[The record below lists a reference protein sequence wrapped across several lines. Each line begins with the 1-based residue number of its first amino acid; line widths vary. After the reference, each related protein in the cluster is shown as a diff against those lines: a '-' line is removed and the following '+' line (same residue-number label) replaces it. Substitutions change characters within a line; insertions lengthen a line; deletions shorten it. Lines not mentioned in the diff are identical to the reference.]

1 MTLETLQKEM
11 VTAMKNHDKQ
21 RKDTIS
27 ALISAVKKTAID
39 EKCKDNITEQLVD
52 KVILKE
58 KKTVQEMIDTC
69 PETRPEMLEEYKQ
82 RMAVIDEFAPHL
94 MNEDETRKAI
104 CDILATVDIQQTGKG
119 AIMKM
124 VMPRLK
130 GKADGK
136 IINKIVTE
144 IVGKFGE

>member
-1 MTLETLQKEM
+1 
-11 VTAMKNHDKQ
+11 
-21 RKDTIS
+21 
-27 ALISAVKKTAID
+27 
-39 EKCKDNITEQLVD
+39 
-52 KVILKE
+52 
-58 KKTVQEMIDTC
+58 
-69 PETRPEMLEEYKQ
+69 
-82 RMAVIDEFAPHL
+82 MAVIDEFAPHL

>member
-11 VTAMKNHDKQ
+11 VAAMKNHDKQ

-27 ALISAVKKTAID
+27 ALISAAKKTAID
-39 EKCKDNITEQLVD
+39 EKCKNNITEQLVD

-69 PETRPEMLEEYKQ
+69 PATRPEMLEEYKQ
-82 RMAVIDEFAPHL
+82 RMAVINEFAPHL

-104 CDILATVDIQQTGKG
+104 YDILATVDIQQTGKG

>member
-11 VTAMKNHDKQ
+11 VAAMKNHDKQ

-27 ALISAVKKTAID
+27 ALISAAKKTAID
-39 EKCKDNITEQLVD
+39 EKCKNNITEQLVD

-69 PETRPEMLEEYKQ
+69 PATRPEMLEEYKQ
-82 RMAVIDEFAPHL
+82 RMAVINEFAPHL
-94 MNEDETRKAI
+94 MNEDETRKVI
-104 CDILATVDIQQTGKG
+104 CDILAIVDIQQTDKG